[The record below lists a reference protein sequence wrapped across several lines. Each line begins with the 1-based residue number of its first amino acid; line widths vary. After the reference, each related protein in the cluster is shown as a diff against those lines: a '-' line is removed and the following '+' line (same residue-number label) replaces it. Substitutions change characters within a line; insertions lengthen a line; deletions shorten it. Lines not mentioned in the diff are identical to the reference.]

1 MSSPSMLLQ
10 ASIAEEELLFPL
22 HLQHCLQEKGKEM
35 LPLQEKRFNHIHVCG
50 LGLGGGEGA
59 GRGEANVPR
68 GHSSSVFGRFIIPL
82 TEQMMGWWGTP
93 CLMLLHPLMDSL
105 PYPMR

>member
-22 HLQHCLQEKGKEM
+22 HLQHCLQDKGKEM

-93 CLMLLHPLMDSL
+93 CLMPLHPLMDSL

>member
-50 LGLGGGEGA
+50 LGLGGGAGA

-93 CLMLLHPLMDSL
+93 CLMPLHPLMDSL

>member
-1 MSSPSMLLQ
+1 MPSPSMLLQ
-10 ASIAEEELLFPL
+10 ASLAEKELSFPL
-22 HLQHCLQEKGKEM
+22 HLKHRLQEKGKEM

-50 LGLGGGEGA
+50 LGLSGEEGV

-82 TEQMMGWWGTP
+82 KEQMMGWWGTP
-93 CLMLLHPLMDSL
+93 CLMPLHPFMDSL